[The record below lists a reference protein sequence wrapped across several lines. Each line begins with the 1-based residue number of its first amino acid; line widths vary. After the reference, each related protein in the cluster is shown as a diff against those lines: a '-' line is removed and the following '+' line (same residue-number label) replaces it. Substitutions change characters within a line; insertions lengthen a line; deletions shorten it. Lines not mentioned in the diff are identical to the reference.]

1 MMRTVFF
8 KKALAVA
15 ASAILAS
22 AFLTVKADEGMW
34 LPSLISQRIGDMQAK
49 GFRLSAED
57 IYCINQASLK
67 DAVVLFGGGCTGEL
81 ISSEGLLLTN
91 HHCGYAQIQK
101 HSSVEHDY
109 LKDGFWAMDRS
120 EELPNPGLEV
130 WFLDRMEDVTGAV
143 LDGYEPGMTEQQRDS
158 VVRTNSEAIAGKAE
172 KDGTGLRADVE
183 SLYYGNQY
191 FLFVYRVFKDVR
203 LVGAPPSSIGKFG
216 GDTDNWMWPRHT
228 GDFSIFRIY
237 ADKDNNPAEYSED
250 NVPYI
255 PKKYFKISLGGV
267 SEGDFTFI
275 YGFPGRTQEYI
286 VSEAVRYISEISDP
300 HKIALRT
307 LRLDIQDRYMSASQA
322 VRIQYSSKNAA
333 VSNSWKK
340 WQGEMRGIR
349 KMNTV
354 ETKKENERLF
364 EEWAV
369 GSEYSGIV
377 GRLDSLYRLMEPYAF
392 AADYYNET
400 ARAIELTSFAAE
412 YAKRLEKAAGASSPD
427 EATQARESAKRLA
440 AAFYK
445 DYYMPID
452 KESFIALMD
461 MFDRN
466 IPSGF
471 KPEYFTESMGRYG
484 SAEAWADSLFGNSVF
499 SDSSALTKTVA
510 AACAD
515 GVGTDITLLTDD
527 PAVEFG
533 NEFRKWY
540 MEGIRSV
547 VQRLGSEI
555 TLLYRDYMKGQMEFN
570 KDRAFYPDANLTL
583 RVAYGSVQGY
593 SPADGTYYLPMSTI
607 EGIMQKDNPDIFDY
621 NIPQRL
627 RDIYAEKDYG
637 EWTVTDAS
645 GRLTVPVCFIATNH
659 TSGGNSGSPV
669 INADGDLIGI
679 NFDRVWEG
687 TMSDIV
693 FDPDL
698 CRNISLDIRY
708 VLFIIDKVAGAGHLL
723 DEMTFTD

>member
-49 GFRLSAED
+49 GFKLSAED
-57 IYCINQASLK
+57 IYSINQASLK

-364 EEWAV
+364 EEWAA

-412 YAKRLEKAAGASSPD
+412 YARRLEKAAGVSSPD

-583 RVAYGSVQGY
+583 RVAYGTVQGY

-708 VLFIIDKVAGAGHLL
+708 VLFIIDKVAGAGHLI

>member
-1 MMRTVFF
+1 
-8 KKALAVA
+8 
-15 ASAILAS
+15 
-22 AFLTVKADEGMW
+22 
-34 LPSLISQRIGDMQAK
+34 
-49 GFRLSAED
+49 
-57 IYCINQASLK
+57 
-67 DAVVLFGGGCTGEL
+67 
-81 ISSEGLLLTN
+81 
-91 HHCGYAQIQK
+91 
-101 HSSVEHDY
+101 
-109 LKDGFWAMDRS
+109 MDRS

-307 LRLDIQDRYMSASQA
+307 LRLDIQDRYMSASQT

-364 EEWAV
+364 EEWAA

-412 YAKRLEKAAGASSPD
+412 YARRLEKAAGVSSPD

-708 VLFIIDKVAGAGHLL
+708 VLFIIDKVAGAGHLI